1 MKNYLTI
8 IFISIA
14 SVTFLLSCS
23 EDEVTYPDFIQQGT
37 YDGDYFPTS
46 QWRYCS
52 PEEVGMSSAG
62 LVKAIENIS
71 NEKYTTQG
79 YLVIKDGYI
88 IAEDYLRGFE
98 KGQKHSS
105 YSIAKSFTSAVIGI
119 ALDQNFINSID
130 DKISDYYPDLNHDTI
145 QQWKKD
151 ISIENLLTMTSGIDW
166 SESGLA
172 TNDLFQMTQSS
183 DYVDYVL
190 NKPVA
195 VEPGTRWSYNSGES
209 MLLSGIINSTT
220 GQSML
225 EFANENLLKPI
236 GIYDLEWISD
246 NENHTV
252 AGWGISA
259 TTHDYARFGY
269 LYLNKGNWDGSELIS
284 ETWINQSVTSFSVSV
299 PYYGYLWWLSDEEL
313 YDDTN
318 LPDDIYM
325 AIGAFGQYI
334 IVIPSENILIV
345 RVGSDLNWNP
355 DEFIQL
361 VLDAL

>member
-1 MKNYLTI
+1 MKYYLNI
-8 IFISIA
+8 ILISII
-14 SVTFLLSCS
+14 SVFLLSCS
-23 EDEVTYPDFIQQGT
+23 DDEVTYPDFIQEGT

-46 QWRYCS
+46 QWRYCT
-52 PEEVGMSSAG
+52 PEEVGVSSAG
-62 LVKAIENIS
+62 LVEAIEHIS

-79 YLVIKDGYI
+79 YLIIKDGYI

-105 YSIAKSFTSAVIGI
+105 YSIAKSFTSAVVGI
-119 ALDQNFINSID
+119 AVDQKYINSVD
-130 DKISDYYPDLNHDTI
+130 DKISEYYPALNHDTV

-151 ISIENLLTMTSGIDW
+151 ITIENLLTMTSGIDW

-172 TNDLFQMTQSS
+172 TNDLFQMTRSS
-183 DYVDYVL
+183 NYVDYVL
-190 NKPVA
+190 NKSIE
-195 VEPGTRWSYNSGES
+195 VEPGSRWSYNSGES

-220 GQSML
+220 GKSML
-225 EFANENLLKPI
+225 EFANENFLNVI
-236 GIYDLEWISD
+236 GIHDLEWISD

-269 LYLNKGNWDGSELIS
+269 LYLNNGNWDGTQLIS
-284 ETWINQSVTSFSVSV
+284 ENWINQSTTSFSESV
-299 PYYGYLWWLSDEEL
+299 PYYGYLWWLSSKALESSA
-313 YDDTN
+313 N
-318 LPDDIYM
+318 LPQDIYM

-334 IVIPSENILIV
+334 IVIPSENIIIV

-355 DEFIQL
+355 DEVIQL